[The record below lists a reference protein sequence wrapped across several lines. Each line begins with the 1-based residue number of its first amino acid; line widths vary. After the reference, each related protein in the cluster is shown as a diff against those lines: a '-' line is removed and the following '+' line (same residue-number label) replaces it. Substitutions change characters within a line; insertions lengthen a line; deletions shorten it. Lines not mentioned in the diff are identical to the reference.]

1 MLGRSE
7 TFCPP
12 QWKKAENKNGCFG
25 QLLILEILHSVS
37 SITDMQPDVAH
48 FIFSLISS
56 LFPDTPAFK
65 SLFLHVIGCMVKIK
79 SLGFSAGH
87 HIATGH

>member
-48 FIFSLISS
+48 FIFSLISFFF
-56 LFPDTPAFK
+56 LTRLHLN
-65 SLFLHVIGCMVKIK
+65 LFLHAIGCMVKIK
-79 SLGFSAGH
+79 SHGFSAGH
-87 HIATGH
+87 HIVTGH